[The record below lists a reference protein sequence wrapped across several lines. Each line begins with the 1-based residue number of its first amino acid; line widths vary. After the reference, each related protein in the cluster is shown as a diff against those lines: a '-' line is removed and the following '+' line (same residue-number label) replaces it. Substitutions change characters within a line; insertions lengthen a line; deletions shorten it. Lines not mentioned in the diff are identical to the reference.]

1 MIANDRDA
9 HSLRSSKSAARK
21 QVKELNSKPPHRA
34 ARRAK
39 LPRLRGGR
47 PVGEDK
53 SGPFQLS
60 FNSSLKV
67 AFQAARVN
75 IHLTPSDLAR
85 SACSGRRLTV
95 V

>member
-1 MIANDRDA
+1 
-9 HSLRSSKSAARK
+9 
-21 QVKELNSKPPHRA
+21 
-34 ARRAK
+34 
-39 LPRLRGGR
+39 
-47 PVGEDK
+47 VGEDK

-85 SACSGRRLTV
+85 PACPGRRLTV